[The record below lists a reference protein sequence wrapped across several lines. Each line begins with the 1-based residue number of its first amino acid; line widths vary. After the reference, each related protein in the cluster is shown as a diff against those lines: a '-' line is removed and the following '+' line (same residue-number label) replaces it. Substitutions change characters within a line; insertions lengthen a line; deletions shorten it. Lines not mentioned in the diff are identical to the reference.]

1 MLKLSNSE
9 YMLLSL
15 IRDKKAA
22 SGYQLN
28 TVIKN
33 RGYRDW
39 ADIGM
44 TSIYNGLKK
53 LENKGLV
60 QSKLITEKS
69 IQGPAAKAFYLTDSG
84 ITMLKKETVKGLTET
99 RERDRR
105 FDLALSAIDLLPSK
119 TALDCIKKRKH
130 FLETENSRLTE
141 ICNEQKEHI
150 SFQGK
155 LLFKHTLNF
164 IQSEI
169 TFLNELISNWEKE
182 TEYDH

>member
-1 MLKLSNSE
+1 MFDLSNSE

-15 IRDKKAA
+15 IKEKKTV

-28 TVIKN
+28 TDIKN
-33 RGYRDW
+33 RGCREW

-60 QSKLITEKS
+60 QSKLITKKTT
-69 IQGPAAKAFYLTDSG
+69 QGPAARTFSLTARG
-84 ITMLKKETVKGLTET
+84 LTMLEKETVKGLSET

-105 FDLALSAIDLLPSK
+105 FDLALSAINLLPSK
-119 TALDCIKKRKH
+119 AALDCIKKRRS
-130 FLETENSRLTE
+130 FLEKEHKRLTE
-141 ICNEQKEHI
+141 IHHEQKKYI

-169 TFLNELISNWEKE
+169 SFLNELINNWEKE